1 MKDVEWLDNLKFK
14 VSYGSQGNDYLLL
27 NGVRNRYAYMDQFS
41 VSNNNGQPA
50 ITQTYKGND
59 KLKWETNYNF
69 NTGIEFSVLNGRLSG
84 GFEFFSRYAKDLLF
98 NRPLAASTGSNSYPD
113 NIGDMRNTGFEVEL
127 SGDIIRTSK
136 INWNI
141 SVNLSLIHI

>member
-1 MKDVEWLDNLKFK
+1 MEA
-14 VSYGSQGNDYLLL
+14 L
-27 NGVRNRYAYMDQFS
+27 N
-41 VSNNNGQPA
+41 
-50 ITQTYKGND
+50 
-59 KLKWETNYNF
+59 
-69 NTGIEFSVLNGRLSG
+69 
-84 GFEFFSRYAKDLLF
+84 FFSRYAKDLLF

-141 SVNLSLIHI
+141 SVNATTYKKQNFDFTGRKKRVRYLEWYFQNG

>member
-1 MKDVEWLDNLKFK
+1 M
-14 VSYGSQGNDYLLL
+14 
-27 NGVRNRYAYMDQFS
+27 
-41 VSNNNGQPA
+41 
-50 ITQTYKGND
+50 
-59 KLKWETNYNF
+59 
-69 NTGIEFSVLNGRLSG
+69 
-84 GFEFFSRYAKDLLF
+84 LF

-141 SVNLSLIHI
+141 SVNATTYKNKILTLPEEKESPVFGMVFSKWLKEVRTTTII